1 MCVSLLF
8 FFRRGSERK
17 SVPGLVL
24 FPLVRWRGGKE
35 GEFLPARIVIFSE
48 KSFKQREALTAEL
61 SLGRL
66 FVLFPQK
73 FARAAYIFPRK
84 QSMVDF
90 ETRVFAGTPVT
101 FAKIP
106 GDPAKFVPLQYS
118 LMPFPVRPFVFFLI
132 KVYSENTQCDIC
144 RNIGTKDGERSAV
157 KGDSFLLDLSVESN
171 VKVFF
176 SFECVLLLTVSLV
189 FSCSF
194 TDISQFV
201 RASFLFEHQRHFEGS

>member
-61 SLGRL
+61 SMGRL

-132 KVYSENTQCDIC
+132 KVYSPKIPCDIC

-157 KGDSFLLDLSVESN
+157 KGDSATRFCSISRWNRTSKCFSRLN
-171 VKVFF
+171 VCFY
-176 SFECVLLLTVSLV
+176 
-189 FSCSF
+189 
-194 TDISQFV
+194 
-201 RASFLFEHQRHFEGS
+201 

>member
-1 MCVSLLF
+1 VSLCFF

-17 SVPGLVL
+17 SVPRSSFSLSFGEG
-24 FPLVRWRGGKE
+24 FCPLPRCKRR
-35 GEFLPARIVIFSE
+35 RIFASEDVIF
-48 KSFKQREALTAEL
+48 FKEREALTAEL
-61 SLGRL
+61 SLATLRS
-66 FVLFPQK
+66 VSSK
-73 FARAAYIFPRK
+73 ICACRIYIFPRK

-132 KVYSENTQCDIC
+132 KVYSPKIPCDIC

-157 KGDSFLLDLSVESN
+157 KGESATRFCSISRWNRTSKCFSRLN
-171 VKVFF
+171 VCFY
-176 SFECVLLLTVSLV
+176 
-189 FSCSF
+189 
-194 TDISQFV
+194 
-201 RASFLFEHQRHFEGS
+201 